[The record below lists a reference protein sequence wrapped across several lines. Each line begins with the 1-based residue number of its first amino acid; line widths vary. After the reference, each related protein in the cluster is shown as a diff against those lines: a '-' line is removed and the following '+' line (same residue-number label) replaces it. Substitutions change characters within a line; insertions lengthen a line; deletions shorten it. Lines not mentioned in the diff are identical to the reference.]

1 MWRQLLLFN
10 LVKMVT
16 LNTAL
21 ITAAEAGHGK
31 MVKRLLDSDADLNIL
46 NSMGW
51 TALMRVAANGF
62 IYTIYSPSQKRNCS
76 IDQKQIFPNIQFIIS
91 F

>member
-1 MWRQLLLFN
+1 
-10 LVKMVT
+10 MVT
-16 LNTAL
+16 RPSSLQQRL
-21 ITAAEAGHGK
+21 VMV
-31 MVKRLLDSDADLNIL
+31 MVKRLLDNDADLNIQ

-62 IYTIYSPSQKRNCS
+62 IYHSPSQNKNCS
-76 IDQKQIFPNIQFIIS
+76 IDQKQIFPNIHYIIS

>member
-31 MVKRLLDSDADLNIL
+31 MVKRLLDNDADLNIQ

-62 IYTIYSPSQKRNCS
+62 IYHSPSQNKNCS
-76 IDQKQIFPNIQFIIS
+76 IDQKQIFPNIHYFIS